1 MIYMSLIYVFLSVG
15 PAIAAIAFFR
25 RLSTRWHL
33 FLLSLCVFYGI
44 SPLLVTWGAT
54 GLAKRFGC
62 SAESVGFRCPAP
74 AWLGDVI
81 SGLAMSHW
89 LAIFAIPSAI
99 LGAIGLLLSG
109 ILQQRSRTLGA
120 TSGELPTA
128 FYRSRRHKVIAGVCS
143 ALARRWHQSLPL
155 MRIVAVVLAIVT
167 PEFIFLYL
175 WCWLAFPI
183 EPRSPQQ
190 PVGASKLALGGLVFI
205 VPFIDHCG
213 Y

>member
-1 MIYMSLIYVFLSVG
+1 MLYMPLIYIFLLVG

-25 RLSTRWHL
+25 RLSTGWHW

-44 SPLLVTWGAT
+44 SPLLVTWGAF

-62 SAESVGFRCPAP
+62 SAEAIRFRCPSP
-74 AWLGDVI
+74 VWLGDVI

-89 LAIFAIPSAI
+89 LAIFAIPSAV
-99 LGAIGLLLSG
+99 LGAIGLLLSW
-109 ILQQRSRTLGA
+109 ILKHQRSRTTGG
-120 TSGELPTA
+120 TSGQPQAA

-143 ALARRWHQSLPL
+143 ALAQRWHQPIQAI
-155 MRIVAVVLAIVT
+155 RIVTVVLAVVI
-167 PEFIFLYL
+167 PGFIFLYL

-190 PVGASKLALGGLVFI
+190 PVGEQS
-205 VPFIDHCG
+205 
-213 Y
+213 